1 MPWMTAE
8 ETAKRYR
15 ITPSGLAKQRSE
27 GRMPGVIGKHV
38 GKRVLWASEELDA
51 YDRLFTDNPQPQDET
66 FGALDALVLEVRG
79 VNRRLDESIFL
90 LMKLLAELEEH
101 RPVYLEMEISEDE

>member
-15 ITPSGLAKQRSE
+15 ITPSGLAKQRAE
-27 GRMPGVIGKHV
+27 GRMPGSIGKHV

-51 YDRLFTDNPQPQDET
+51 YDRLFTENPQPQVET
-66 FGALDALVLEVRG
+66 FGSLDALVLEMRG
-79 VNRRLDESIFL
+79 VNKRLDRLIQQNEAAMIWID
-90 LMKLLAELEEH
+90 KEET
-101 RPVYLEMEISEDE
+101 EDE